1 MRLPTIAGVFL
12 LALPVQAGLVSFA
25 VPKTIKADD
34 DITVMITMNSEQ
46 GYVWDYTLL
55 LSATDKSLPPGYLG
69 GRGFAMID
77 LRGLP
82 FGTSNWTISTRG
94 AGVGAHS
101 DSVIRGVWLSTVGV
115 MGFIKTQMREASI
128 AKGNETSSTYVDSE
142 PLHYPH

>member
-12 LALPVQAGLVSFA
+12 IALPVQAGLVSFA
-25 VPKTIKADD
+25 VLKTIKADD
-34 DITVMITMNSEQ
+34 DITVMVTMNSEQ

-55 LSATDKSLPPGYLG
+55 LSATDKSLPSGYL
-69 GRGFAMID
+69 
-77 LRGLP
+77 
-82 FGTSNWTISTRG
+82 
-94 AGVGAHS
+94 GVGAHS

-142 PLHYPH
+142 PLQYPH

>member
-69 GRGFAMID
+69 
-77 LRGLP
+77 LP

-94 AGVGAHS
+94 AGVGAQS
-101 DSVIRGVWLSTVGV
+101 DSVIRGVWFSTVGV
-115 MGFIKTQMREASI
+115 MGFVKTQMREASI
-128 AKGNETSSTYVDSE
+128 AKGDETSSTYVDSE